1 MFTDLDISKYKFYTS
16 KNLVVA
22 VSTYAGKIVKGK
34 AKCNP
39 KDTFDLEKGKT
50 LAAARCNAKIAKKR
64 VERASGKFKEA
75 IEIYNKASEHL
86 EEMSAYINDAE
97 ILEQGAEDAL
107 AELLSNLE

>member
-1 MFTDLDISKYKFYTS
+1 MFTDLNMNKYKFYTS

-39 KDTFDLEKGKT
+39 EDTFDLEKGKT

-64 VERASGKFKEA
+64 VERASGKFGEA
-75 IEIYNKASEHL
+75 IERYNKASEHL
-86 EEMSAYINDAE
+86 EEMTAYINDAE
-97 ILEQGAEDAL
+97 ILEQRAEDEL
-107 AELLSNLE
+107 AELLSDLK

>member
-1 MFTDLDISKYKFYTS
+1 MFTDLNMNKYKFYTS

-64 VERASGKFKEA
+64 VERASGKFGEA
-75 IEIYNKASEHL
+75 IETYNKASEHL
-86 EEMSAYINDAE
+86 EEMTAYINDAE
-97 ILEQGAEDAL
+97 ILEQRAEDEL
-107 AELLSNLE
+107 TELLSDLK